1 MLNGPRPYRLAATVL
16 IAALVLLL
24 GAGGPTLLHLCG
36 VGPLPATAQASSDM
50 PAMPPCHGGM
60 PDGGEE
66 PGHEAPAAPDG
77 PTMQTCC
84 LAVAAVPSDH
94 VTVANPAHSLAPLVA
109 LFAPFVADA
118 VAPTPAPAPRDT
130 GPPPPPVRSH
140 LAVSVLLI

>member
-1 MLNGPRPYRLAATVL
+1 MLNGSRPYRLAAAVL
-16 IAALVLLL
+16 VAALVLLL

-36 VGPLPATAQASSDM
+36 VGPLPATAQAPSEM

-66 PGHEAPAAPDG
+66 SSDEAPGG

-94 VTVANPAHSLAPLVA
+94 TTVADPAQSLTPLVA
-109 LFAPFVADA
+109 LLAPFVADV

-130 GPPPPPVRSH
+130 GPPPLSVRSH
-140 LAVSVLLI
+140 LALSVLLI